1 MKSYLLV
8 AIMLFSSSVS
18 FSYAGLFWKGG
29 KKKAKQELN
38 KDQVDTKESIKKA
51 PGWYD
56 ETPTKKG
63 YEYYAA
69 SEVAPDMQLAVEMAA
84 LVAGNKLSAQL
95 KSERSTYEK
104 KFDTVNNMSVMKT
117 YTTTMEQVS
126 SNVTTDFK
134 VVKKKIIPQQ
144 SGSGGEIFRA
154 YVLIEYNKGAQEA
167 RMLEEIERNKALYE
181 KLAATEAFEEMSR
194 KVEEYRERQKNSE

>member
-29 KKKAKQELN
+29 KKKVKQELN

-51 PGWYD
+51 PGWYT
-56 ETPTKKG
+56 EKPKKKG
-63 YEYYAA
+63 YAYYAA
-69 SEVAPDMQLAVEMAA
+69 TEVAPDMQLAVEMAS
-84 LVAGNKLSAQL
+84 LGAGTMLSAQL
-95 KSERSTYEK
+95 KSDRALYQKLFKKLLNEEMMREYTSSVDQTAAAETY
-104 KFDTVNNMSVMKT
+104 DYNL
-117 YTTTMEQVS
+117 
-126 SNVTTDFK
+126 
-134 VVKKKIIPQQ
+134 VKKKIIPQE
-144 SGSGGEIFRA
+144 SGSGGEVFRA
-154 YVLIEYNKGAQEA
+154 YVLIEYDKGAQEQK
-167 RMLEEIERNKALYE
+167 MLEEIERNKALYE